1 MLKRALL
8 LQLMLFVGVIY
19 LVAQPKPD
27 TYKTLQ
33 STGEIPKDMI
43 IKSSKKYEVEK
54 STIDKSETKK
64 NRKSIESFYLSTNF
78 EIDKLLLSGM
88 VSFNDPITVY
98 LNKIVDVLLKDEPAL
113 RSQVRVYTMK
123 STVMNAFATNQGII
137 VVNIGLL
144 ARVKSEAELAFVL
157 AHEITHVEEKHA
169 LNKYLKIQTIETDK
183 NVYKGLSLDDKLA
196 NVNHYSRELETEAD
210 ERGLQRYLK
219 AGYSLDA
226 IDASFTSLSYSHTPF
241 ADYTFDY
248 KWLESPTFSFP
259 EEFWREKIATV
270 KPQEDDDTT
279 STHPSIQQRKAHILS
294 KVDSLSNDGKKL
306 NLVSESEFNSVL
318 EFSQFEVCR
327 LHLTRQRYDMAIY
340 EAQALLKKYPNNL
353 YLQKVALKALAAK
366 AHIYFDGIYI
376 GEWEDYINEDIQGNV
391 QRCYHF
397 NLSLATN
404 KEYMASVATRY
415 AWKLKQEN
423 PNDKEIETLSDSLM
437 HLLFYKMEVDP
448 EFFSL
453 TARTQS
459 EIDSIALA
467 YNKVK
472 NPDKYRALASISVD
486 TITIDSSILTVRS
499 RSLTVIGDKSKSN
512 DLDLVSISPDTLVTA
527 APVQSEE
534 PEDTFYVTTVA
545 EAKKLKIKLT
555 GYEKYMLKNKEKYDI
570 MGVRQDGTFVYNEE
584 DNNTAS
590 SDSEENGTRRQDI
603 TKRTLTDTRN
613 DTLND
618 RSKRIVVTDSDTAAI
633 SAIILEEPYIHDF
646 VKPLD
651 VEFHKYAFVDFAD
664 NPTFLKQANEYFKLT
679 EANEDN
685 IVTKAER
692 KKKARD
698 EELNNNRGYALDI
711 DKVVIVNPRYSK
723 INIKNPDKQTYLTS
737 EKKQTRFSN
746 ILKKSATASGIQY
759 QLIDNRDLKSEEVGT
774 FNDVAFLNEWLDERL
789 ELGATVPFATIE
801 LSERE
806 ALAQKYG
813 TRYFMWTGNLSIKE
827 KDYMRPFFIAYSSI
841 FPPLLPFVLPKIIRG
856 GKYQIYYYLVYDIIS
871 NEMILGDVI
880 TVNQLERNDFINSQ
894 VYYTFNQLKYKR

>member
-8 LQLMLFVGVIY
+8 LQLMLFVGAIY
-19 LVAQPKPD
+19 LFAQPKPD
-27 TYKTLQ
+27 NYKTLQ

-88 VSFNDPITVY
+88 VSFNDPITAY
-98 LNKIVDVLLKDEPAL
+98 LNKIVDLLLKDEPGL

-169 LNKYLKIQTIETDK
+169 LNKYLKVQTIERDK

-219 AGYSLDA
+219 AGYSIDA

-241 ADYTFDY
+241 VDYSFDY

-279 STHPSIQQRKAHILS
+279 STHPSLQQRKAHILS
-294 KVDSLSNDGKKL
+294 KVDSLSNEGKKL
-306 NLVSESEFNSVL
+306 NLVSEAEFNSVL

-366 AHIYFDGIYI
+366 AYIYFDGIYI
-376 GEWEDYINEDIQGNV
+376 SEWEDYINEDIQGNV

-448 EFFSL
+448 EFFSF

-467 YNKVK
+467 YDKVK

-499 RSLTVIGDKSKSN
+499 RSLTVIADKSKSN
-512 DLDLVSISPDTLVTA
+512 DLDLVSIGTDTLVTA

-534 PEDTFYVTTVA
+534 PEDTFFVTTVA

-570 MGVRQDGTFVYNEE
+570 MGVKQDGTFVYNEE
-584 DNNTAS
+584 DNTTAS
-590 SDSEENGTRRQDI
+590 SDSEENGTKRQELI
-603 TKRTLTDTRN
+603 KRTLTDIRN
-613 DTLND
+613 DTLNNGD
-618 RSKRIVVTDSDTAAI
+618 NRVAVDSIATDSAVV
-633 SAIILEEPYIHDF
+633 EEVPYIHDF
-646 VKPLD
+646 EKPLD
-651 VEFHKYAFVDFAD
+651 AGFHKYAFVDFAD
-664 NPTFLKQANEYFKLT
+664 NPTFLKQANEYFKLA

-685 IVTKAER
+685 IVTKTER
-692 KKKARD
+692 KKKERD
-698 EELNNNRGYALDI
+698 EELNNKRGYALDI

-737 EKKQTRFSN
+737 EKNQTRFSG
-746 ILKKSATASGIQY
+746 ILKKSAAASGIQY
-759 QLIDNRDLKSEEVGT
+759 QVIDNKELLNKEVGT
-774 FNDVAFLNEWLDERL
+774 FNDIAFLNEWLDERI
-789 ELGATVPFATIE
+789 ELGTTVPITTIE

-806 ALAQKYG
+806 ALAKKYG
-813 TRYFMWTGNLSIKE
+813 TRYFMWTGNLSVIE
-827 KDYMRPFFIAYSSI
+827 PDYSRGYKIAMAI
-841 FPPLLPFVLPKIIRG
+841 GLWPTLPFILPSIIRG
-856 GKYQIYYYLVYDIIS
+856 GKFQIYYYIVYDIIS
-871 NEMILGDVI
+871 NEMVLSDVI
-880 TVNQLERNDFINSQ
+880 TQNQLERNDFLNSQ
-894 VYYTFNQLKYKR
+894 TYYTFKQLKYKR